1 MCERCPWVDLSKP
14 DYVEY
19 HDKEWGVPVHDDK
32 KMFEFLLLESA
43 QAGLSWYTILK
54 RREGYREAFADFDY
68 KKVATFTQ
76 DDVERLMQNS
86 AIIRN
91 RAKIEAAINN
101 ASRFMEVQQEFGSFS
116 EYMWGFVD
124 NKVVVNDIETIDDYV
139 ATSPISDALSKDLKK
154 RGFKFIGSTIIYS
167 HLQAAG
173 LINDHS
179 NQCFR
184 KKEVMALTKS

>member
-1 MCERCPWVDLSKP
+1 MIKRL
-14 DYVEY
+14 
-19 HDKEWGVPVHDDK
+19 
-32 KMFEFLLLESA
+32 FEFLLLESA